1 MQRELCSPT
10 SGVSAED
17 EFSDLIINKDEET
30 VRESAEPPAGPE
42 REKDQYSLK
51 VNLMIQIAQS
61 HELLLTPGA
70 NGLAYLSGYM
80 RSATSMPGQ

>member
-1 MQRELCSPT
+1 MQRELCSRT
-10 SGVSAED
+10 AGVSAKD

-30 VRESAEPPAGPE
+30 VRESAEPPAGPG

-51 VNLMIQIAQS
+51 LGLMNQVAQS
-61 HELLLTPGA
+61 HELLPTPGA
-70 NGLAYLSGYM
+70 NGLTYLSGYM